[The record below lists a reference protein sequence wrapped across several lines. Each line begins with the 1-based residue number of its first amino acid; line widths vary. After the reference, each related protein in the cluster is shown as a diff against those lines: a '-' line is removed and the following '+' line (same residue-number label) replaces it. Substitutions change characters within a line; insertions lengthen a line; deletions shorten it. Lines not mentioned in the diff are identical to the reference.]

1 MCRIDGRPVSLMR
14 GSFEETARRGLD
26 EGRARAKNDT
36 GVAASQI
43 VRKQGKR
50 NGRQASAGEDDN
62 LCREKLTIRPILEW
76 RRHVH
81 RLPNFPQRLQI
92 SQK

>member
-26 EGRARAKNDT
+26 EGRARAKNESDR
-36 GVAASQI
+36 Q
-43 VRKQGKR
+43 QGKR
-50 NGRQASAGEDDN
+50 NGRQASAGEGDN